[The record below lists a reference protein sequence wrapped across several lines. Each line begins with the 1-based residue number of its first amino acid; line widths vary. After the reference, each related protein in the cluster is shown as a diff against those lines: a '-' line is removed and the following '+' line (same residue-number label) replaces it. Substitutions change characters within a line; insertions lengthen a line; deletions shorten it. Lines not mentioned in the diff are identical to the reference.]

1 MVRSL
6 FFVIAL
12 LASTLAVAQPQ
23 AVETDISDKALKTLK
38 ALVWRS
44 LPEKII
50 QSENKS
56 LEIDKSDPSKIVIPD
71 AVARE
76 VVRTANLTARA
87 HKCDLQDLAIA
98 NRDALLLR
106 EKNTGRWTESQL
118 QYIDSLH
125 LFSVQLLVGKVEAV
139 DAGHLR
145 SAYNSRS
152 LPTPSANTGI
162 CNEQEKLEI
171 LTAIEANEKRFGKS

>member
-12 LASTLAVAQPQ
+12 LASTLAAAQPQ

-38 ALVWRS
+38 SLVWRS
-44 LPEKII
+44 LPARIF
-50 QSENKS
+50 QSENKF

-76 VVRTANLTARA
+76 VVRAADLTARA

-98 NRDALLLR
+98 NRDALILR
-106 EKNTGRWTESQL
+106 EKKSGRWTESQL

-139 DAGHLR
+139 DAGHWLTLT
-145 SAYNSRS
+145 A
-152 LPTPSANTGI
+152 PSANTSV
-162 CNEQEKLEI
+162 CNEQEKLDI